1 MCSLSDFRKSQ
12 LLIYVVIDPDGCS
25 EVTSVGDT
33 YIDSVVRTYSRIMR
47 YFGVEENN
55 CAVWKVIHLLQI
67 FLCLNW
73 RHCSVENVFL
83 LVICKCYWK
92 NHYSRL
98 FMGKFQMASHK
109 ESFNQHA
116 LQYECCTIFDFNSRS
131 FL

>member
-55 CAVWKVIHLLQI
+55 CAV
-67 FLCLNW
+67 
-73 RHCSVENVFL
+73 
-83 LVICKCYWK
+83 
-92 NHYSRL
+92 
-98 FMGKFQMASHK
+98 
-109 ESFNQHA
+109 
-116 LQYECCTIFDFNSRS
+116 
-131 FL
+131 